1 MARKATASVKT
12 KINGYGWPQN
22 ATDESESTGLR
33 GAAVGGKRKPRATAA
48 ATKDERAKIAA
59 AAAATTVSATPASST
74 GGSSSE
80 GELHSR
86 RVAASLVVQVALPWL
101 DGRGAVIA
109 AAAKRA
115 NQSAK
120 DRREEEFR
128 DLLAPSPQE
137 IHLRLGP
144 TPNRGRAILLTN
156 LTEKKAVKVFSR

>member
-12 KINGYGWPQN
+12 EINGYGWPQN

-33 GAAVGGKRKPRATAA
+33 GAAVGGKRKPRANAA
-48 ATKDERAKIAA
+48 ATKDERAKIATA
-59 AAAATTVSATPASST
+59 VVTTVSATPASST

-101 DGRGAVIA
+101 DGRGTVIAVAAA

-120 DRREEEFR
+120 DSQEEEFR
-128 DLLAPSPQE
+128 DLMAPSPQE

-144 TPNRGRAILLTN
+144 TPNRGRAILLIN
-156 LTEKKAVKVFSR
+156 LQFLY

>member
-59 AAAATTVSATPASST
+59 SVATTVSATPASST
-74 GGSSSE
+74 GGISSE

-101 DGRGAVIA
+101 DGRGTVIA

-120 DRREEEFR
+120 DRQEEEFR

-156 LTEKKAVKVFSR
+156 LQFLY

>member
-59 AAAATTVSATPASST
+59 AAAAAATTVSATPASST

-101 DGRGAVIA
+101 DGRGTVIA

-120 DRREEEFR
+120 DRQEEEFR

-144 TPNRGRAILLTN
+144 TPNRGQAILLTN
-156 LTEKKAVKVFSR
+156 LQFLY